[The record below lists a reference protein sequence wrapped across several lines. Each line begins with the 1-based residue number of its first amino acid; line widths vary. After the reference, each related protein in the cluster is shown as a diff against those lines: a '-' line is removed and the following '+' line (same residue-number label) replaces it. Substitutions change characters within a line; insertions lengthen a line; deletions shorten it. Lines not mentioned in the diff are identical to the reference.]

1 MFDFFAAMMAFRL
14 IDEMFAEQR
23 RLLNVREFE
32 RRRAI
37 KATRCAIG
45 IKKQQLWQQIEALK
59 QTGHSL
65 ANQYQRTCEQIG
77 HLKLQSRSQFVANQ
91 LQGLR
96 NTLEQV
102 RQQQAALKD
111 VRQRIHEQVATLK
124 TQGLQ
129 LAW

>member
-1 MFDFFAAMMAFRL
+1 MFDFFAAVMAFRL
-14 IDEMFAEQR
+14 IDEMFTEQR

-37 KATRCAIG
+37 KAARCAIG

-59 QTGHSL
+59 QTGNEL

-77 HLKLQSRSQFVANQ
+77 LVKLQPRSQCVANQ

-102 RQQQAALKD
+102 RQQQSALKD

-124 TQGLQ
+124 AQGLQ